1 MGVEERRSLP
11 LDIGA
16 PGPSWPGAGASSEQA
31 STPALRPV
39 RAEAPHVEIGGV
51 ELELAGFGRRAAG
64 FLIDSLLIW
73 IAATVFA
80 VLIGLD
86 PTAPSIEGQILPLIF
101 RVGYSWPWNT
111 IGWSPGKRVVG
122 LRIVK
127 KGGGPPGASSG
138 FGRSVGALVSD
149 LVLGLG
155 YLWALWDPNNQT
167 WHDKLVG
174 TYVVIAPE
182 AESGDHPQR

>member
-16 PGPSWPGAGASSEQA
+16 PGPSWPGAGASSERA
-31 STPALRPV
+31 SAPALRPV
-39 RAEAPHVEIGGV
+39 RAEAPRVEIGGV